1 MKSMC
6 TKAVAT
12 AMACALLSGPGLA
25 DAEQSSR
32 PVTGND
38 SSLSGSLVNP
48 DQRLKLEVHKQ
59 AANPFDERTSDQLP
73 LGGVETITFVLHL
86 APGFDV
92 TTEEGRK
99 EASRARTQEEW
110 DEIERHEVARATTN
124 SKGIATFTDLTPG
137 LYLLEE
143 LTPDVEHDY
152 RTSSPKWLV
161 LPLAEAQGRAFA
173 HGNTVV
179 VKPAP
184 CPTCKPPVPLPVPVP
199 STGPPTTATTTAPPP
214 GPPETPDPS
223 TSPTSSNQPPS
234 DGNGPTQ
241 GGISRSPLAESG
253 ADVLGLIA
261 LGLTLIGLG
270 MFLARRKA
278 S

>member
-6 TKAVAT
+6 RKAVAL
-12 AMACALLSGPGLA
+12 AMAGTLLSSSGLA
-25 DAEQSSR
+25 FAQQSSR

-38 SSLSGSLVNP
+38 SSLSGSLVDP
-48 DQRLKLEVHKQ
+48 HQRLKLEVHKQ
-59 AANPFDERTSDQLP
+59 PVNPYDDAPSGTLP
-73 LGGVETITFVLHL
+73 DGGIKGITFVLHL

-110 DEIERHEVARATTN
+110 DAIERHEVARATTN
-124 SKGIATFTDLTPG
+124 SEGIATYTNLEPG

-143 LTPDVEHDY
+143 LTPDAEHDY

-161 LPLAEAQGRAFA
+161 LPLAETQGRAFA
-173 HGNTVV
+173 HDNIVV

-184 CPTCKPPVPLPVPVP
+184 CPTCKPPIPVPVP
-199 STGPPTTATTTAPPP
+199 VPPPPGPTTTTTTTAPPP
-214 GPPETPDPS
+214 DPS
-223 TSPTSSNQPPS
+223 TTPPSVGEGSNPTSTPR
-234 DGNGPTQ
+234 Q
-241 GGISRSPLAESG
+241 GGGPRTPLAETG
-253 ADVLGLIA
+253 ADVFGLITLGLA
-261 LGLTLIGLG
+261 LIGLG
-270 MFLARRKA
+270 MFLARRKT